1 MLYRYILPCNK
12 FDEKD
17 KWYIT
22 IQISITQSKFSNE
35 LMVVLPTC
43 ILWSISWKNIYDMKI
58 HEISIITSKSKNK
71 LMIVPQNRKF
81 LAMN

>member
-1 MLYRYILPCNK
+1 MLYRYILPCNE